1 MDEGFVFSS
10 RSIMNMLSLMAL
22 ISTLFS
28 SLSSLPDLSLPRH
41 IYHFSTAREK
51 WGIVLEWIYSMESA
65 LILVNK
71 NYLIDSETDV

>member
-1 MDEGFVFSS
+1 
-10 RSIMNMLSLMAL
+10 MLSLMAL

-28 SLSSLPDLSLPRH
+28 SLSSLPDLSLPHH